1 MPSKRENVPRGWEG
15 GYIKAEMQGCLNGD
29 VGEQHSHVRLVQC
42 LPFHADRLS
51 HGMQKCMRYA
61 PHCYATDI
69 VLGCGLVIA
78 GWPQDIP
85 FTDLSSV
92 GGGLDTLREIR
103 RRWYLPD
110 GDPEKLR
117 FEPASRKD
125 YANAARDPESVHPT
139 PQHLPELKARAA
151 AAKARAKA
159 LPVESDVY
167 RSRDMRRVGRQST
180 STMPEPKVQTQQR
193 RDTKKRRARASDTE
207 TRVRKKRQT
216 TGVTS
221 MSCVL
226 QRVDEV
232 SGSGDGE
239 QGSDGQGSEEA
250 HALDDPITDSD
261 FELTRSYGGE
271 LPDDPIEDAS
281 DSDWETARAAA

>member
-1 MPSKRENVPRGWEG
+1 
-15 GYIKAEMQGCLNGD
+15 
-29 VGEQHSHVRLVQC
+29 
-42 LPFHADRLS
+42 
-51 HGMQKCMRYA
+51 MRYA
-61 PHCYATDI
+61 PHCYASDI
-69 VLGCGLVIA
+69 VLGTGHVLA

-139 PQHLPELKARAA
+139 PQHLPEIKARVA
-151 AAKARAKA
+151 AAKAKAKA
-159 LPVESDVY
+159 LPVKSDVY
-167 RSRDMRRVGRQST
+167 SARTMRRVGRQST
-180 STMPEPKVQTQQR
+180 STMPEPKAHSQQR
-193 RDTKKRRARASDTE
+193 RDTKKRRARASDME

-221 MSCVL
+221 LPFML
-226 QRVDEV
+226 QGAEKV
-232 SGSGDGE
+232 SGDGDGE
-239 QGSDGQGSEEA
+239 RESDGEGSEEA
-250 HALDDPITDSD
+250 YALDDDITNFD
-261 FELTRSYGGE
+261 FELTRSFGGE
-271 LPDDPIEDAS
+271 LSDDPIEDAS
-281 DSDWETARAAA
+281 DSEWEPATAGAD